1 MGLWGVLWEIFKVAA
16 PHAAPHV
23 ARAVKEHRAA
33 GLAEPRANAVAQEI
47 AHEFTTLEE
56 RIAAA
61 ELKAAA
67 SEARAADAEEKLSL
81 LQTQMAGRWAT
92 MRIWALALLAWNAV
106 ITAVLVYL
114 LAARR

>member
-1 MGLWGVLWEIFKVAA
+1 MGLWGVLWEIFKVVA
-16 PHAAPHV
+16 PHTAPHV
-23 ARAVKEHRAA
+23 AQAVKERRAA
-33 GLAEPRANAVAQEI
+33 GLAEQRANAVAQEI